1 MASIP
6 FKLSRGAEA
15 NIPAELTDGH
25 MYFCYDTGNLYIDCQ
40 DELGTV
46 QRVQLSSEWA
56 DKVRYEENE
65 TTISID
71 ASELATK
78 TYVDNAENVW
88 YGTCTTSAA
97 TSTKVVN
104 TTNGDFQ
111 LKEGAVCFIKFS
123 YDSTS
128 SSCQLNIDGTG
139 AKTLNGGGASSSTN
153 SGAPRSTQMW
163 CVVYNGSQF
172 YSVLP
177 AAASTSKY
185 GITRLTS
192 SGSSTSL
199 AATAS
204 YVNTKLNKSGGT
216 MTGNLTL
223 YGDPTSNKHA
233 ATKQYVDNAVAGV
246 VTTAAQI
253 VRW

>member
-78 TYVDNAENVW
+78 TYVDNA
-88 YGTCTTSAA
+88 
-97 TSTKVVN
+97 
-104 TTNGDFQ
+104 
-111 LKEGAVCFIKFS
+111 I
-123 YDSTS
+123 
-128 SSCQLNIDGTG
+128 
-139 AKTLNGGGASSSTN
+139 
-153 SGAPRSTQMW
+153 
-163 CVVYNGSQF
+163 
-172 YSVLP
+172 
-177 AAASTSKY
+177 
-185 GITRLTS
+185 
-192 SGSSTSL
+192 
-199 AATAS
+199 
-204 YVNTKLNKSGGT
+204 
-216 MTGNLTL
+216 
-223 YGDPTSNKHA
+223 SN
-233 ATKQYVDNAVAGV
+233 
-246 VTTAAQI
+246 VTTVAAQI